1 MTTPDIFDLVYDF
14 NDKAGLIEAG
24 YDDFRESAFQV
35 EEAIENFSLESVR
48 TKLENSHPYYSQCP
62 SYEPATA
69 KDVARALLL
78 HCTKPVDGSTYSI
91 TDVDRLDKAC
101 DAIIFAIGSMAKLGL
116 SPEQMRQALDIV
128 AKANLAK
135 LSMPKDEYGKLTKNP
150 DFIGPEKELQKLL
163 DER

>member
-1 MTTPDIFDLVYDF
+1 MTTPDVFDLVYDF

-35 EEAIENFSLESVR
+35 EEAIEGLD
-48 TKLENSHPYYSQCP
+48 L
-62 SYEPATA
+62 YEL
-69 KDVARALLL
+69 ALFL
-78 HCTKPVDGSTYSI
+78 HGPEYTGEVTSKALSRSIIAACCIKQPVP
-91 TDVDRLDKAC
+91 DVDRLDKAC

-135 LSMPKDEYGKLTKNP
+135 LSNIKIDSSGKLLKDSN
-150 DFIGPEKELQKLL
+150 FIGPEERLQTLL
-163 DER
+163 EQRQ